1 MSAIRKRKTSKG
13 KFQRDLIERHGF
25 DNLSVATHREEK
37 DVDDFGAP
45 IYQKM
50 TLYYVWDV
58 HCATWMSGEGWE
70 FEVTQE
76 SIDRENA
83 ILNGIIVIENNV

>member
-1 MSAIRKRKTSKG
+1 MDTLCKRMTK
-13 KFQRDLIERHGF
+13 
-25 DNLSVATHREEK
+25 EEI
-37 DVDDFGAP
+37 DVDDFGTP

-50 TLYYVWDV
+50 TLYYFKDV
-58 HCATWMSGEGWE
+58 HCATWLNGEGWE

-83 ILNGIIVIENNV
+83 FLDGIE

>member
-13 KFQRDLIERHGF
+13 KFQRDLIERHGSG
-25 DNLSVATHREEK
+25 NLSVATHREEQ
-37 DVDDFGAP
+37 DVDDFGQP

-50 TLYYVWDV
+50 TLYYFKDV
-58 HCATWMSGEGWE
+58 HCATWLNGTGWE

-76 SIDRENA
+76 SIDLENA
-83 ILNGIIVIENNV
+83 LLDGIE